1 MAGLI
6 SNFLDLPSCF
16 SVQTDRDRTGGDFY
30 LSAAWLSPVVKDK
43 PGVLTILA
51 FFLLICIPLSLSFQR
66 ITERTQME
74 NSWKVER
81 FVVNGKYLIVD
92 GAKLHEFK
100 DSDVLEVELQ
110 ARELLTRYDLSEFR
124 RKVNQ
129 NFGRDLIIRVNIT
142 YIP

>member
-1 MAGLI
+1 
-6 SNFLDLPSCF
+6 
-16 SVQTDRDRTGGDFY
+16 
-30 LSAAWLSPVVKDK
+30 
-43 PGVLTILA
+43 
-51 FFLLICIPLSLSFQR
+51 
-66 ITERTQME
+66 ME
-74 NSWKVER
+74 DSWKIER

-92 GAKLHEFK
+92 GAKLREFK